1 MNVALVIIAAFFILA
16 VALGLLARRGRT
28 MSLEQWS
35 LGGRGFGT
43 IFIFLLMAGEVYTT
57 FTFLGGSGW
66 AYGKGAPAFYILG
79 YMLIAY
85 VMSYFML
92 PVIWRYAKE
101 NQLVSQ
107 ADFFIRKYDSKP
119 LGVLVAIVSVAACVP
134 YLVLQLKGLGIIV
147 SEASYGSVSPSVAIW
162 TGGVALIVFVVGSG
176 VRGSAWTAVL
186 KDIMILAAAV
196 FAGIYLPLH
205 YYGSFGAMFTE
216 IERVKPSFLVLPS
229 SGMSTSWFISTVLL
243 SGLGFF
249 MWPHAFGSIYTARG
263 EKSPATECSA
273 DADLPAHSR
282 VRFLCGIC
290 CRASSAWPQGG

>member
-1 MNVALVIIAAFFILA
+1 MNVALVIIAAFFVVA
-16 VALGLLARRGRT
+16 VMLGLYARRGRT

-43 IFIFLLMAGEVYTT
+43 IFVFLLMAGEIYTT

-85 VMSYFML
+85 SMSYFLL
-92 PVIWRYAKE
+92 PAIWRYGKKHG
-101 NQLVSQ
+101 LVSQ
-107 ADFFIRKYDSKP
+107 ADFFIKKYDSRA
-119 LGVLVAIVSVAACVP
+119 LGVLVALVSVAACVP

-147 SEASYGSVSPSVAIW
+147 SEASYGSITPTGAIW
-162 TGGVALIVFVVGSG
+162 TGGVALVTFVVVSG

-205 YYGSFGAMFTE
+205 YYGSLGGMFTE
-216 IERVKPSFLVLPS
+216 IEKV
-229 SGMSTSWFISTVLL
+229 
-243 SGLGFF
+243 
-249 MWPHAFGSIYTARG
+249 
-263 EKSPATECSA
+263 
-273 DADLPAHSR
+273 
-282 VRFLCGIC
+282 
-290 CRASSAWPQGG
+290 